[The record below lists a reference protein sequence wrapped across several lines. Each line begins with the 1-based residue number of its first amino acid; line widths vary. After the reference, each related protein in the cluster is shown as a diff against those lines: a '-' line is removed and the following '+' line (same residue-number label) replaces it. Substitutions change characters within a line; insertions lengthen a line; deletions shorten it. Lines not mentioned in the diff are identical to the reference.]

1 MIKERGQMPKN
12 ATATYV
18 QYILRSGG
26 ETITL
31 QNTVGNLDF
40 RFSTPH
46 SFARFGV
53 PQPCL
58 ALSDM
63 DQEK

>member
-26 ETITL
+26 EPITL
-31 QNTVGNLDF
+31 LNNVRNLDF

-58 ALSDM
+58 AMSDI
-63 DQEK
+63 DPER